1 MLKGFFLKNC
11 ISYNLITGYKIKTL
25 KLDKIPNFL
34 SKCRASI
41 PAPRIAHIYLTTFHQ
56 KMESSHFTEN
66 PNFKWNTCVF
76 LNIKF

>member
-1 MLKGFFLKNC
+1 MLKDFFKNY

-25 KLDKIPNFL
+25 ELDKTPNFL

-41 PAPRIAHIYLTTFHQ
+41 PALSIAHIYLTTFHP
-56 KMESSHFTEN
+56 KVESSHFTEN
-66 PNFKWNTCVF
+66 LNFKWNTCVF